1 MEESMTQKLLL
12 RLNATKLTQFPMD
25 AIMTKHYIGKE
36 MVSFSYMV
44 TAAHCQDIPDLYLE
58 VICGVVVQKSF
69 LSLMKKQDPGSK
81 AYAAMTLIA
90 NSSENQRSKFTKEQ
104 MAVFVN
110 LFLC

>member
-1 MEESMTQKLLL
+1 MRTNSNGKQRVFLV
-12 RLNATKLTQFPMD
+12 RATLAP
-25 AIMTKHYIGKE
+25 
-36 MVSFSYMV
+36 
-44 TAAHCQDIPDLYLE
+44 CQDIPGLYLD